1 MIILTPKKNLIG
13 IGHRLRGLSAEGT
26 DRPNKTTV
34 GSIKK
39 ATQGFD
45 NDVDDKVHRYLN
57 SYIYL

>member
-1 MIILTPKKNLIG
+1 M
-13 IGHRLRGLSAEGT
+13 RGLSAEGT

-34 GSIKK
+34 DSIKK